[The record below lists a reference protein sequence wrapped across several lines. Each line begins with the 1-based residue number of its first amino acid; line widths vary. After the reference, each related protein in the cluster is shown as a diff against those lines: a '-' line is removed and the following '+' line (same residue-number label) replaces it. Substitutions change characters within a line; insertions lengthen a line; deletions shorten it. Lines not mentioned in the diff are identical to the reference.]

1 MEFLSEEWMVQRF
14 RLATSAR
21 WLPDTDIRIQHV
33 VTEGPRGTVHYYDDV
48 REGILVRSGLGSID
62 EPDVTI
68 TNLWADE
75 LAVMRGEADMFDVL
89 MTGRVDVAGD
99 HGRLFILIPTLT
111 SPEVRLLARALVSD
125 DATLLDEA
133 VAPDGALAGPSS
145 V

>member
-1 MEFLSEEWMVQRF
+1 VEFLSEEWIDQRF
-14 RLATSAR
+14 RLATSGR
-21 WLPDTDIRIQHV
+21 WLPDVDIRIQHV
-33 VTEGPRGTVHYYDDV
+33 VNEGPRGTVCYYDDV
-48 REGILVRSGLGSID
+48 REGVLVQSGLGSID
-62 EPDVTI
+62 QPDVTI

-111 SPEVRLLARALVSD
+111 SPEVRMLAQALVSD
-125 DATLLDEA
+125 DAAL
-133 VAPDGALAGPSS
+133 PDP